1 MKKIFLLFLLVCST
15 NLYAQHIVF
24 KGVAL
29 GQHYSVLGRTLLND
43 GFELAFDGTNPLDNS
58 KIRQNYWKGDY
69 WEFKD
74 VSISVD
80 SNLGGTLLS
89 VSMWGMT
96 ATPGQL
102 SLLVSNLDKKY
113 GTHTTTTKLKTS
125 NHNALKYVWRTKNG
139 NVEVT
144 RWGDANKNGF
154 WGLIIDYVDAPEVKN
169 RANESARKNNDL

>member
-1 MKKIFLLFLLVCST
+1 MKRIFLLFLLVCST
-15 NLYAQHIVF
+15 NVYAQHIVF

-43 GFELAFDGTNPLDNS
+43 GFELAFDGTNPLDNC

-89 VSMWGMT
+89 VSVWGMT

-125 NHNALKYVWRTKNG
+125 NHNALKYVWRKKMAIS
-139 NVEVT
+139 
-144 RWGDANKNGF
+144 R
-154 WGLIIDYVDAPEVKN
+154 
-169 RANESARKNNDL
+169 